1 MHKLTHVIPVRA
13 KGKTTLKRIEANLKF
28 QLSTTRILEACAVSF
43 TLRGNALEGYQ
54 FEITDSL
61 IVDLTGLIDELTK
74 QASKLK
80 G

>member
-1 MHKLTHVIPVRA
+1 
-13 KGKTTLKRIEANLKF
+13 
-28 QLSTTRILEACAVSF
+28 
-43 TLRGNALEGYQ
+43 LRGNALEGYQ

-61 IVDLTGLIDELTK
+61 IVDLTGLIDELTR